1 MKLRDQVLAPLSRSA
16 RVALCI
22 LAFAGTAVYSS
33 SFALRPDAAKLV
45 PLATGIGIS
54 AGLAWMVLGQAIL
67 ALYRR
72 GHGGVRGSV
81 VVMMWFDTCLLAMG
95 VGEVVLV
102 GAAALNFAA
111 WAMGNTWGVPL
122 WGHGVMLV
130 VADAL
135 MGAMFVGRARGF
147 GIRGWVATA
156 LWVGVLNGSF
166 AVFLWAF
173 RGPMGY

>member
-1 MKLRDQVLAPLSRSA
+1 MNLRDRLLAPLSMSA
-16 RVALCI
+16 RVALGL
-22 LAFAGTAVYSS
+22 LAFFGTAVYSS

-67 ALYRR
+67 AIYKR
-72 GHGGVRGSV
+72 GHAGVRGSV

-102 GAAALNFAA
+102 GAAALNFVA
-111 WAMGNTWGVPL
+111 WAMGNTWGLPL
-122 WGHGVMLV
+122 WGHGAMLV
-130 VADAL
+130 LADVL

-166 AVFLWAF
+166 GVFLWMLA
-173 RGPMGY
+173 RPLGY

>member
-1 MKLRDQVLAPLSRSA
+1 MNLRDQVLAPLSRSA

-22 LAFAGTAVYSS
+22 LAFAGTALYSS
-33 SFALRPDAAKLV
+33 SFALRPDAVRLV
-45 PLATGIGIS
+45 PLATGIGVS

-95 VGEVVLV
+95 VGEVLLV

-111 WAMGNTWGVPL
+111 WAGGNAWSVPL
-122 WGHGVMLV
+122 WGHAAILV
-130 VADAL
+130 CADVV
-135 MGAMFVGRARGF
+135 MGAMFVGRARAF
-147 GIRGWVATA
+147 GIRAWVALA

-166 AVFLWAF
+166 GVFLWAF